1 MRMQTALSRRSFIVG
16 AAALGAAALT
26 GCSNSKGA
34 SAPQGGGE
42 SAAASKMM
50 VGTLA
55 TEDILPLWVAQQ
67 ENLAAD
73 KVDFE
78 IVPFQSATE
87 LIAGISSGAV
97 NVAMTDPM
105 VSAGVFASG
114 TPLELAWVTLGE
126 TAKQG
131 RFGIMTGPNTGITSL
146 SELAGVPVGV
156 GSNTILEYV
165 MDNLMERAGIPED
178 QIKVEEL
185 QKLPVR
191 FQSMMSGDVKA
202 AALPGALLALGEA
215 SGCVCLADDTD
226 GENISQSVMAVRSDF
241 VSAESGAS
249 ALAAL
254 QDVWDG
260 GASLVNRD
268 PEKYRSL
275 LVENANLPESVART
289 YPISEYPMAKKPTGA
304 MVDPVLAWMTKKGY
318 LTAPLSYDQN
328 TGKFSKE

>member
-1 MRMQTALSRRSFIVG
+1 MRIETALSRRSFVIG
-16 AAALGAAALT
+16 AAALGAAAFA
-26 GCSNSKGA
+26 GCSSPQDAPSSDGGA
-34 SAPQGGGE
+34 SSAP
-42 SAAASKMM
+42 SKVM

-67 ENLAAD
+67 EDLAAD
-73 KVDFE
+73 KVEFE
-78 IVPFQSATE
+78 VVAFQSATE

-114 TPLELAWVTLGE
+114 TGLELAWVTLGE

-165 MDNLMERAGIPED
+165 MDKLMECAGIPED
-178 QIKVEEL
+178 QVKVEEL

-215 SGCVCLADDTD
+215 SGCVCLADDTEGD
-226 GENISQSVMAVRSDF
+226 NISQSVMAVRSDF
-241 VSAESGAS
+241 VSAESGAM

-260 GASLVNRD
+260 GAALVNRD

-275 LVENANLPESVART
+275 LVANANLPESVART
-289 YPISEYPMAKKPTGA
+289 YPISEYPIAKKPTGA
-304 MVDPVLAWMTKKGY
+304 MVDPVLAWMMKKGY
-318 LTAPLSYDQN
+318 LTSPLSYDEN